1 MSQTRMLTLYAPL
14 NSADNGQTLA
24 RFVKDGFKA
33 ESWNTLNNSESVYA
47 ARITALPDPNT
58 PDRFTSLLLCTLY
71 EGPAKEYHRFFWDKL
86 TLFFLLVAFAA
97 KDPPFTE
104 EDLTPEQAAAFKTAA
119 VLLLTSDAATD
130 SDQAK
135 EAQLAV
141 ARADALAKLPAAM
154 AAVTA
159 AMNKDDDAV
168 EAGTLKVS
176 KFQLFSDWVRKHDLT
191 GSVGVPKDGDENK
204 DQDLRV
210 APVGSA
216 RNQFVAPTLPSPPWR
231 LLKRADGSDAAPKP

>member
-1 MSQTRMLTLYAPL
+1 MLTLYAPL
-14 NSADNGQTLA
+14 NSADNGQILA

-33 ESWNTLNNSESVYA
+33 ESWNALAKSETVYE

-58 PDRFTSLLLCTLY
+58 AGRFGSLLLCTLY
-71 EGPAKEYHRFFWDKL
+71 EGQAKEYHRFFWDKL
-86 TLFFLLVAFAA
+86 TLFFVLVALAA
-97 KDPPFTE
+97 QDPPFTE
-104 EDLTPEQAAAFKTAA
+104 EDLTPEQRAAFNAAA
-119 VLLLTSDAATD
+119 VLLLTSDAPVDPDPTR
-130 SDQAK
+130 
-135 EAQLAV
+135 EAQLSA

-168 EAGTLKVS
+168 DAGTLNVS
-176 KFQLFSDWVRKHDLT
+176 KFKLFSNWVRKHDLT
-191 GSVGVPKDGDENK
+191 GSVGVPADGPENK

-216 RNQFVAPTLPSPPWR
+216 RNQFVAPTLPSPPWG
-231 LLKRADGSDAAPKP
+231 LLVRADGSGASPKQ